1 MKAKILAALFSVLI
15 ASNGFAVP
23 MVGLGADARLYYFDS
38 ESPNTIV
45 SSVAISN
52 LQAGETLVGIDTR
65 PLTGE
70 LFGIGSQGRVYFIAS
85 DGRAATLSTAP
96 VLLDGTS
103 FGIDFNPTVDRIR
116 FVSNNDQNL
125 RFNQLT
131 GALAATDT
139 VLTPAGD
146 KVGAAYDRNVPG
158 GTLSTLFLIDSSS
171 DTLAIQGGADGT
183 PSPNGGV
190 ITNIGPLGVN
200 TSDVVGFD
208 ISASGVPRALLSVGG
223 VPAIYSI
230 NLTTGAATAI
240 GIVANGITL
249 TDISFVPRFP
259 QPVLVT
265 SVPSMSTIGLW
276 VLGTILVLG
285 GLYAGRRFS

>member
-1 MKAKILAALFSVLI
+1 MKTKISAAVISVLL
-15 ASNGFAVP
+15 ASNGFAAP

-45 SSVAISN
+45 SSLAISN
-52 LQAGETLVGIDTR
+52 LQAGETLIGIDTR
-65 PLTGE
+65 PATGE
-70 LFGIGSQGRVYFIAS
+70 LFGIGSQGRVYLIAN
-85 DGRAATLSTAP
+85 DGRAVTQSTAP
-96 VLLDGTS
+96 VVLDGTS
-103 FGIDFNPTVDRIR
+103 FAIDFNPTVDRIR
-116 FVSNNDQNL
+116 YVSNNDQNL
-125 RFNQLT
+125 RFNPLT
-131 GALAATDT
+131 GGLAATDT

-158 GTLSTLFLIDSSS
+158 LTTTTLFLIDSAS
-171 DTLAIQGGADGT
+171 DTLAIQGGVDGT

-190 ITNIGPLGVN
+190 ITNIGALGVN

-208 ISASGVPRALLSVGG
+208 ISATGTPRALLSVGG

-240 GIVANGITL
+240 GIVANGVTL
-249 TDISFVPRFP
+249 TDITFVTSFP

-265 SVPSMSTIGLW
+265 SVSSMNTIGLW
-276 VLGTILVLG
+276 ALGIVLVLG
-285 GLYAGRRFS
+285 GLYAGRRYS

>member
-1 MKAKILAALFSVLI
+1 MKTKISIALLSALF
-15 ASNGFAVP
+15 ASSAFAAP

-45 SSVAISN
+45 ASVAISN

-65 PLTGE
+65 PATGQ
-70 LFGIGSQGRVYFIAS
+70 LFGIGSQGRVYAIGNDGIAS
-85 DGRAATLSTAP
+85 TLSTAP
-96 VLLDGTS
+96 VALDGTS

-125 RFNQLT
+125 RFNPLT
-131 GALAATDT
+131 GGLAATDT

-146 KVGAAYDRNVPG
+146 KVGVAYDRNAAGATV
-158 GTLSTLFLIDSSS
+158 TTMFVIDSGS
-171 DTLAIQGGADGT
+171 DTLAIQGGVDGT
-183 PSPNGGV
+183 PSPNTGV

-208 ISASGVPRALLSVGG
+208 ISGNGTPRALLNVGG

-230 NLTTGAATAI
+230 NLTTGAATAV
-240 GIVANGITL
+240 GIVATGLTL
-249 TDISFVPRFP
+249 TDISFVPGFP

-265 SVPSMSTIGLW
+265 SVPSLSTIGILL
-276 VLGTILVLG
+276 LGALVVMG
-285 GLYAGRRFS
+285 GLFASRRFS